1 MAQHRAAPAAGA
13 WRSALCVRSIGSLCR
28 PSPHAAPGP
37 ACRPARAHP
46 SLPTRT
52 RLHPGPRHRISGGE
66 IKDKSDLL
74 EARKDIE
81 RRMERF
87 KICEKEAKTKAFS
100 KEGLG
105 AASRLDPKERQKQE
119 MRDWLSQVVD
129 TLDTQVGAGGS
140 AGVGMD
146 W

>member
-1 MAQHRAAPAAGA
+1 
-13 WRSALCVRSIGSLCR
+13 
-28 PSPHAAPGP
+28 
-37 ACRPARAHP
+37 
-46 SLPTRT
+46 
-52 RLHPGPRHRISGGE
+52 
-66 IKDKSDLL
+66 
-74 EARKDIE
+74 
-81 RRMERF
+81 MERF

-105 AASRLDPKERQKQE
+105 AASRVDPKERQKQE